1 LDTKIRLVKLK
12 TLHPELICSAGINTP
27 YPVTHPI
34 GGNYTGNR
42 LVYEEA
48 TTTCLLFCHQEN
60 SLNNNM
66 QNCELLYCP
75 VEK

>member
-1 LDTKIRLVKLK
+1 VEITQVPD
-12 TLHPELICSAGINTP
+12 
-27 YPVTHPI
+27 
-34 GGNYTGNR
+34 
-42 LVYEEA
+42 LVYEET

-60 SLNNNM
+60 LLNNM